1 MEEID
6 INYFKKMELVVA
18 QIISAEKIE
27 GTDKLLK
34 LQVSLGDENRTLV
47 AGIAHQYSPDELIG
61 KKIVVIK
68 NLKPAKIRGIV
79 SQGMLLAASNQKGEI
94 SILTPLKDIEPGS
107 KIS

>member
-6 INYFKKMELVVA
+6 IEYFKKIDLRVA
-18 QIISAEKIE
+18 KILKAEKVE

-34 LQVSLGDENRTLV
+34 LEISLGDENRIIV
-47 AGIAHQYSPDELIG
+47 AGIAQQYSTDELVG
-61 KKIVVIK
+61 KSIIVIK

-79 SQGMLLAASNQKGEI
+79 SQGMLLAASNEKGEI
-94 SILTPLKDIEPGS
+94 SILTPLRDIEAGS